1 MAIIPE
7 KATAAHR
14 DSPNASFASACDDRS
29 MASVLIV
36 DDHDTFR
43 VLARAVLEAS
53 GYAVAGEAA
62 DGDSALVTAAEVDPD
77 IVLLDIQLP
86 GIDGFAVAERL
97 AKLPRPP
104 VIVLVSTRDEDAYR
118 ERLSEAPALGFVN
131 KSDFSG
137 TALAAIVGSGT

>member
-1 MAIIPE
+1 MSRRPPH
-7 KATAAHR
+7 ATIG
-14 DSPNASFASACDDRS
+14 P

-53 GYAVAGEAA
+53 GFTVAGEAA
-62 DGDSALVTAAEVDPD
+62 DGESALTTAEQARPD

-86 GIDGFAVAERL
+86 GIDGFAVAERF
-97 AKLPRPP
+97 AQMPSPP
-104 VIVLVSTRDEDAYR
+104 AVVLVSTRDQDAYR
-118 ERLSEAPALGFVN
+118 QRLSETPALGFIT

-137 TALAAIVGSGT
+137 RVLEAMVGSSA

>member
-1 MAIIPE
+1 M
-7 KATAAHR
+7 
-14 DSPNASFASACDDRS
+14 S
-29 MASVLIV
+29 SVLIV

-43 VLARAVLEAS
+43 VLARAVLEAT
-53 GYAVAGEAA
+53 GYTVAGEAA
-62 DGDSALVTAAEVDPD
+62 DGESALRTAAEVDPD

-97 AKLPRPP
+97 AQLPRAPA
-104 VIVLVSTRDEDAYR
+104 VVLVSTRDEDAYR

-137 TALAAIVGSGT
+137 RALAALVGPGS

>member
-1 MAIIPE
+1 
-7 KATAAHR
+7 
-14 DSPNASFASACDDRS
+14 

-53 GYAVAGEAA
+53 GYAVAAEAA
-62 DGDSALVTAAEVDPD
+62 DGESALVRAAEVDPD

-97 AKLPRPP
+97 ARLPRPP
-104 VIVLVSTRDEDAYR
+104 AIVLVSTRDEDAYR

-137 TALAAIVGSGT
+137 AALAAIVGSLS

>member
-1 MAIIPE
+1 
-7 KATAAHR
+7 
-14 DSPNASFASACDDRS
+14 

-43 VLARAVLEAS
+43 ALARAVLEAS
-53 GYAVAGEAA
+53 GFTVAGEAA
-62 DGDSALVTAAEVDPD
+62 DGESALTTMEEARPD

-97 AKLPRPP
+97 ARLPSPP
-104 VIVLVSTRDEDAYR
+104 TVVLVSTRGEDAYR
-118 ERLSEAPALGFVN
+118 QRLSERPGVGFVN

-137 TALAAIVGSGT
+137 RALSAIVGPGA

>member
-1 MAIIPE
+1 MP
-7 KATAAHR
+7 
-14 DSPNASFASACDDRS
+14 
-29 MASVLIV
+29 SVLIV

-62 DGDSALVTAAEVDPD
+62 DGESALVTAVEVEPD

-86 GIDGFAVAERL
+86 GIDGFTVAERL
-97 AKLPRPP
+97 AQLPRPP
-104 VIVLVSTRDEDAYR
+104 AIVFVSTRDEDAYR
-118 ERLSEAPALGFVN
+118 ERLSDAPALGFVN

-137 TALAAIVGSGT
+137 GALAALVGPGA

>member
-1 MAIIPE
+1 
-7 KATAAHR
+7 
-14 DSPNASFASACDDRS
+14 

-53 GYAVAGEAA
+53 GYSVAGEAA
-62 DGDSALVTAAEVDPD
+62 DGESALVAAVEVEPD

-86 GIDGFAVAERL
+86 GIDGFTVAERL
-97 AKLPRPP
+97 AQLPRPP
-104 VIVLVSTRDEDAYR
+104 AIVLVSTRDEDAYR

-137 TALAAIVGSGT
+137 GALAALVGPGM

>member
-1 MAIIPE
+1 
-7 KATAAHR
+7 
-14 DSPNASFASACDDRS
+14 

-43 VLARAVLEAS
+43 VLARAVLEAH
-53 GYAVAGEAA
+53 GYTVAGEAA
-62 DGDSALVTAAEVDPD
+62 DGESALLTAAEVEPD

-97 AKLPRPP
+97 AQLPRAPA
-104 VIVLVSTRDEDAYR
+104 VVLVSSRDEDAYR
-118 ERLSEAPALGFVN
+118 ERLRGAPALGFVN

-137 TALAAIVGSGT
+137 RALAGLVGPGV

>member
-1 MAIIPE
+1 
-7 KATAAHR
+7 
-14 DSPNASFASACDDRS
+14 

-53 GYAVAGEAA
+53 GFTVAGEAA
-62 DGDSALVTAAEVDPD
+62 DGESALTTTAEARPD

-97 AKLPRPP
+97 ARLPAPP
-104 VIVLVSTRDEDAYR
+104 AVVLVSTRGEDAYR
-118 ERLSEAPALGFVN
+118 QRLSETPALGFVN

-137 TALAAIVGSGT
+137 RALAAIVGSSPLPPSQS